1 LSCMYTSNDRDTF
14 VPQVGKVYDGKV
26 TKIIPIGAYVELAP
40 GVEGLVHISK
50 LADHRVEMVED
61 VLRIGDMTWVKLM
74 EIDGRGRLN
83 LSRKDALREIDMCN
97 RNGIEVPKTYQQYER
112 KPKPG
117 EFVPQVGELYDGKV
131 IRILPIGAFVEL
143 APGFEGLVHIS
154 KLADHRVEMVEDVL
168 RVGDMT
174 WVKITEIDGRG
185 RINLSRKDAL
195 REIDM
200 KRKNGIEVP
209 ETYRKYER
217 KPEPG
222 EFVPQAGDVY
232 KGKVTRVLPIGAFVE
247 IAPGYEGL
255 VHISKLA
262 DRRVEKVEDVLNIGD
277 MTCVKI
283 IDTDGRGRINLSV
296 KDVLPGDKPKE
307 PNVITKDN
315 TCLSIEKQAV
325 SNPLSPQVGEL
336 CKGRVTRILP
346 MGAYV
351 ELASGQQGML
361 HISTLADF
369 PVEEV
374 EDVVIV
380 GDVIWVKILEIDGS
394 GRINLSY
401 KDAQKEIKDRRL
413 NGEMIE

>member
-1 LSCMYTSNDRDTF
+1 MYNSNELGTF
-14 VPQVGKVYDGKV
+14 VPQVGKLYDGKV

-50 LADHRVEMVED
+50 LAVHRVEMVED

-83 LSRKDALREIDMCN
+83 LSRKDALRELDMY
-97 RNGIEVPKTYQQYER
+97 RQNGIDVPKTYHQYER

-117 EFVPQVGELYDGKV
+117 EFVPQVGEVYDGKV
-131 IRILPIGAFVEL
+131 TKIIAIGAFVEL

-154 KLADHRVEMVEDVL
+154 KLTDHPVEMVEDVL
-168 RVGDMT
+168 RIGDMT

-200 KRKNGIEVP
+200 KRRNGIEVP
-209 ETYRKYER
+209 ETYHLYER
-217 KPEPG
+217 KPKPG
-222 EFVPQAGDVY
+222 EFVPQTGDVY
-232 KGKVTRVLPIGAFVE
+232 NGKVTRIIPIGAFVE
-247 IAPGYEGL
+247 IAPGFEGL

-262 DRRVEKVEDVLNIGD
+262 DCRVEKVEDVLKVGD

-283 IDTDGRGRINLSV
+283 IDTDGRGRINLSI
-296 KDVLPGDKPKE
+296 KDVLPEDKPKE
-307 PNVITKDN
+307 QIGVTKNDA
-315 TCLSIEKQAV
+315 CPSSEKQTA
-325 SNPLSPQVGEL
+325 SKPSTPQVGEL

-351 ELASGQQGML
+351 ELAPGYEGML

-401 KDAQKEIKDRRL
+401 KDAQKEIKARRL
-413 NGEMIE
+413 NGELIE

>member
-1 LSCMYTSNDRDTF
+1 MYNSNELCSF
-14 VPQVGKVYDGKV
+14 VPQVGNLYDGKV

-83 LSRKDALREIDMCN
+83 LSRKDALREIDMC
-97 RNGIEVPKTYQQYER
+97 RQNGIEVPKTYQQYER

-117 EFVPQVGELYDGKV
+117 EFIPQVGEVYDGKV
-131 IRILPIGAFVEL
+131 TKIIPIGAFIEL
-143 APGFEGLVHIS
+143 APGVEGLVHIS

-168 RVGDMT
+168 RIGDMT

-200 KRKNGIEVP
+200 KRRNGIEVP
-209 ETYRKYER
+209 ETYHQYER
-217 KPEPG
+217 KPKPG

-232 KGKVTRVLPIGAFVE
+232 NGKVTRIIPIGAFVE
-247 IAPGYEGL
+247 IAPGFEGL

-262 DRRVEKVEDVLNIGD
+262 DRRVEKVEDVLKVGD
-277 MTCVKI
+277 ITCVKI
-283 IDTDGRGRINLSV
+283 IDTDGRGRINLSI
-296 KDVLPGDKPKE
+296 KDVLPEDKPKE
-307 PNVITKDN
+307 QLRVTKDDA
-315 TCLSIEKQAV
+315 CPSSEKHAA
-325 SNPLSPQVGEL
+325 SKPSTPQTGEL

-351 ELASGQQGML
+351 ELAPGYEGML

-394 GRINLSY
+394 GRITLSY
-401 KDAQKEIKDRRL
+401 KDAQKEIKARRL
-413 NGEMIE
+413 NGELIE